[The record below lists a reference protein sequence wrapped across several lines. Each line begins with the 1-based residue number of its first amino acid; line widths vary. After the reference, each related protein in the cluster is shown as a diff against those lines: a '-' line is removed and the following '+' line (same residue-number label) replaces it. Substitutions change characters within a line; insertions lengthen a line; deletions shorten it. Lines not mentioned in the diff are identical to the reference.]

1 MGLSVKKKNLFTV
14 VLGGRVRKRCC
25 LIHPLYLLR
34 CCSLCYL
41 GSVATCPFVWMSAL
55 ESRSSVNH
63 THAVAPGSPF
73 QGHSFWTPSI
83 LQPLPHPWKL
93 FYKCL
98 RDGSPTGLFV
108 CLFFRS
114 LCWSDLFGFLKE
126 FFKISYMQ
134 TALFLII
141 QISYD
146 FIIKLYIYLPFMRFG
161 VELGVV
167 ASAQSDIWSNPE
179 V

>member
-1 MGLSVKKKNLFTV
+1 MEV
-14 VLGGRVRKRCC
+14 
-25 LIHPLYLLR
+25 
-34 CCSLCYL
+34 
-41 GSVATCPFVWMSAL
+41 
-55 ESRSSVNH
+55 
-63 THAVAPGSPF
+63 
-73 QGHSFWTPSI
+73 I
-83 LQPLPHPWKL
+83 LQMSEGWVSH
-93 FYKCL
+93 
-98 RDGSPTGLFV
+98 RFV
-108 CLFFRS
+108 CLFVFS
-114 LCWSDLFGFLKE
+114 LSMLIWSIWILKE